1 MRAAIAVMAVNITNF
16 ENNRLTGRRRNFS
29 PGYPSISIGYCGRLR
44 SGRRFR
50 LEILG
55 VRVRAGRPGYLAP
68 HDTLILVLT
77 NPKVKHGDLAIEGVV
92 WTSVCPR
99 KLSREFFHGRV
110 AASRLVEHAQPIYER
125 SAIIWRPLDRCHQFG
140 LRARL
145 VAPRPLGNCNDHSC
159 CKDDLFY
166 LRG

>member
-44 SGRRFR
+44 SARRFR
-50 LEILG
+50 LE
-55 VRVRAGRPGYLAP
+55 
-68 HDTLILVLT
+68 ILVLT

-145 VAPRPLGNCNDHSC
+145 VAPC
-159 CKDDLFY
+159 
-166 LRG
+166 